1 MILKLILL
9 VWMLCCCLWY
19 QTIRSQQVNVTIFTE
34 SKCKY
39 CTKLLREQIWPFYVK
54 RPGIMNIQIIPF
66 GKGYCDHFSNQTF
79 YCHCQHEQDE
89 CDLNRLQNC
98 AIAFF
103 PRRYLGLVTCV
114 QGLPNIY
121 EAFSRCL
128 TGLTEYTRY
137 RLIECATT
145 QTGEVLNY
153 YSMLNTHQAGIKLW
167 PAMFVNGEYFE
178 RNYPCEIEICR
189 HTTWC

>member
-54 RPGIMNIQIIPF
+54 RPGIMNIQV
-66 GKGYCDHFSNQTF
+66 KLKSNFFNLQKVISKTF
-79 YCHCQHEQDE
+79 VLLIFW
-89 CDLNRLQNC
+89 LNNQ
-98 AIAFF
+98 FF